1 MLANVENGKI
11 MGAADFVAGFV
22 YGMTTD
28 NDLTALEACFTT
40 EEQSAMLM
48 YSEIEAGIAD
58 IHVGGWDHD
67 VQAAFEF
74 GLVAL
79 QIPQLLHGC
88 AGVSTDIS
96 AIEAWA
102 AIFKDP

>member
-1 MLANVENGKI
+1 MLANVDNGKV

-28 NDLTALEACFTT
+28 NDLTYIEACFTNS
-40 EEQSAMLM
+40 EQTGMLM
-48 YSEIEAGIAD
+48 YNEIEAGIAD

-67 VQAAFEF
+67 LQAAFEF

-79 QIPQLLHGC
+79 
-88 AGVSTDIS
+88 
-96 AIEAWA
+96 
-102 AIFKDP
+102 